1 MPGRSSIV
9 GAAVDDLADRIYEAS
24 VLPELW
30 TRVIAQIADSV
41 AGEAALLSTVQMNT
55 VRMVATSADFAETWQ
70 LIFKRFPGASNPR
83 TQRLLAARHS
93 GFVTDAHVF
102 SPSEIAREPLYTEIL
117 VPRGYGSGAATAI
130 HYPGGEAVVLNIER
144 RAAHGTFDAAA
155 IARLDG
161 LRAHLARSSL
171 ISMRLLFERARTA
184 VETISAL
191 GLAACAVTETGV
203 VLVANPEF
211 DAEADVWTSRGGDRI
226 ALLDR
231 RADGLLQNA
240 LGLIAT
246 EQGVRS
252 LPIVAGERSLPG
264 VLHIVPIRRAAHDLF
279 GRAAAILILTKA
291 SNEPTRATALLQA
304 LFDLTPTEA
313 VVTARIA
320 AGQTI
325 EQIAHADGKS
335 IATVRNQVK
344 NVLGKTGCRRQTELA
359 RLLIQLIPAGS

>member
-1 MPGRSSIV
+1 
-9 GAAVDDLADRIYEAS
+9 
-24 VLPELW
+24 
-30 TRVIAQIADSV
+30 
-41 AGEAALLSTVQMNT
+41 
-55 VRMVATSADFAETWQ
+55 
-70 LIFKRFPGASNPR
+70 
-83 TQRLLAARHS
+83 
-93 GFVTDAHVF
+93 
-102 SPSEIAREPLYTEIL
+102 
-117 VPRGYGSGAATAI
+117 
-130 HYPGGEAVVLNIER
+130 
-144 RAAHGTFDAAA
+144 
-155 IARLDG
+155 
-161 LRAHLARSSL
+161 
-171 ISMRLLFERARTA
+171 MRLLFERARTA

-246 EQGVRS
+246 EQGFRS

-359 RLLIQLIPAGS
+359 RLLIQLIKVGAGPKRKSRRLAAPGPLNPFCTQTGQALSRMSSSSCDAPSRST

>member
-1 MPGRSSIV
+1 MRQDELI
-9 GAAVDDLADRIYEAS
+9 DRIYEAS

-30 TRVIAQIADSV
+30 TGVIAQIARSV
-41 AGEAALLSTVQMNT
+41 DGEAALLSTVQMNT
-55 VRMVATSADFAETWQ
+55 VRMVSTSADFTETWR
-70 LIFKRFPGASNPR
+70 LIFERFPGASNPR

-102 SPSEIAREPLYTEIL
+102 SAGEIEREPLYTEIL
-117 VPRGYGSGAATAI
+117 IPRGYGSGAATAI

-144 RAAHGTFDAAA
+144 AAALGTFGEVA

-191 GLAACAVTETGV
+191 GLAACAVTEASV
-203 VLVANPEF
+203 VLVANAEF
-211 DAEADVWTSRGGDRI
+211 EAEEGAWTSRSGERI

-231 RADGLLQNA
+231 RADGLLQEA

-246 EQGVRS
+246 ERGVRS
-252 LPIVAGERSLPG
+252 LPIAAREGSPPG
-264 VLHIVPIRRAAHDLF
+264 VLHVVPIRRAAHDLF
-279 GRAAAILILTKA
+279 GRAAAILVLTKA
-291 SNEPTRATALLQA
+291 SNEPTRATALLQV

-313 VVTARIA
+313 GITARIA
-320 AGQTI
+320 AGQTV
-325 EQIAHADGKS
+325 EQIARADGKS
-335 IATVRNQVK
+335 AATVRNQVK
-344 NVLGKTGCRRQTELA
+344 NVLGKTGCRRQTDLA
-359 RLLIQLIPAGS
+359 RLLAQLVPAGT

>member
-1 MPGRSSIV
+1 MPQ
-9 GAAVDDLADRIYEAS
+9 DDLVDRIYEAS

-30 TRVIAQIADSV
+30 TSVIAQIANSV

-55 VRMVATSADFAETWQ
+55 VRMVATSTDFAETWQ

-102 SPSEIAREPLYTEIL
+102 SAGEIEREPLYTEIL
-117 VPRGYGSGAATAI
+117 IPRGYGSGAATAI

-144 RAAHGTFDAAA
+144 RAALGTFGEEA
-155 IARLDG
+155 IAGLDQ

-191 GLAACAVTETGV
+191 GLAACAVTGTGV
-203 VLVANPEF
+203 VLVANAEF
-211 DAEADVWTSRGGDRI
+211 DAEEGMWTSRGGERI
-226 ALLDR
+226 ALFDR
-231 RADGLLQNA
+231 RADGLLQEA
-240 LGLIAT
+240 LGLIGT
-246 EQGVRS
+246 ERGVRS
-252 LPIVAGERSLPG
+252 LPVAAREGSLPG
-264 VLHIVPIRRAAHDLF
+264 VLHVVPIRRAAHDLF
-279 GRAAAILILTKA
+279 GRAAVILVLTKA

-313 VVTARIA
+313 VITARIA

-325 EQIAHADGKS
+325 EQIALVDGKS
-335 IATVRNQVK
+335 SATVRNQVK
-344 NVLGKTGCRRQTELA
+344 NVLGKTGCRRQTDLA
-359 RLLIQLIPAGS
+359 RLLAQLIPAGA

>member
-1 MPGRSSIV
+1 MRQ
-9 GAAVDDLADRIYEAS
+9 DDLVDRIYEAS

-30 TRVIAQIADSV
+30 TSVIAQIAHSV
-41 AGEAALLSTVQMNT
+41 DGEAALLSTVQMNT
-55 VRMVATSADFAETWQ
+55 VRMVSTSDDFALTWQ

-102 SPSEIAREPLYTEIL
+102 SASEIEREPLYTEIL
-117 VPRGYGSGAATAI
+117 IPRGYGSGAATAI

-144 RAAHGTFDAAA
+144 AAALGTFDETA

-171 ISMRLLFERARTA
+171 ISMRLLFERAKTA

-191 GLAACAVTETGV
+191 GLAACAVTEGGAV
-203 VLVANPEF
+203 IVANAEF
-211 DAEADVWTSRGGDRI
+211 DAEDGVWTSRGGERI
-226 ALLDR
+226 ALFDR
-231 RADGLLQNA
+231 RADGLLHEA
-240 LGLIAT
+240 LSLIAT
-246 EQGVRS
+246 ERGVRS
-252 LPIVAGERSLPG
+252 LPITAREGSLPG
-264 VLHIVPIRRAAHDLF
+264 VLHVVPIRRAAHDLF
-279 GRAAAILILTKA
+279 GRAAAILVLTKS
-291 SNEPTRATALLQA
+291 SNEPTRATALLQV

-325 EQIAHADGKS
+325 EQIALADGKS
-335 IATVRNQVK
+335 TATVRNQVK

-359 RLLIQLIPAGS
+359 RLLVQLIPAGS